1 MKNVALKTHS
11 GMTLL
16 IVVLIISAVAILLA
30 TTAGL
35 TGIDALQVGIRQDA
49 TLEAFAGADGCME
62 VALKKLHDDNGY
74 IGETVTLSGT
84 TCVITVTGSGSTRTV
99 KARASYSSA
108 AYIREIQANVDW
120 TTKFQIM
127 SWQENTN

>member
-1 MKNVALKTHS
+1 
-11 GMTLL
+11 MTLL
-16 IVVLIISAVAILLA
+16 IVVLIIAAVAVLLA

-35 TGIDALQVGIRQDA
+35 TGIDALQIGMRQDA
-49 TLEAFAGADGCME
+49 ALEAFAGADGCME
-62 VALKKLHDDNGY
+62 VALKKLHDDHNY
-74 IGETVTLSGT
+74 AGETVTLGGT
-84 TCVITVTGSGSTRTV
+84 ACVITVTGSGTSRTV

-108 AYIREIQANVDW
+108 AYIREIQSNVDW